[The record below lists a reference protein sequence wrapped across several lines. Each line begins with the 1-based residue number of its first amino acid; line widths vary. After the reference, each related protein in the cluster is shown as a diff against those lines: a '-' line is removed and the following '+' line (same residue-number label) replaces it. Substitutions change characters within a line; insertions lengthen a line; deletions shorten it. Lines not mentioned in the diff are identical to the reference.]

1 MKILVC
7 VKQVP
12 DKDSTFRIDAAGTW
26 VETENLSFQINDYD
40 RYALE
45 EALRLKDAG
54 GGEVVVCSVGPDR
67 VSQAIKTALA
77 MGADRAIHINDPEAE
92 GADPL
97 GVARM
102 IHATIGGDGFDLVLA
117 GLQTEDDN
125 SAQLGPML
133 ARLLDVPC
141 ATGVT
146 ALALADDGKTVR
158 VERELENNRR
168 QVVELD
174 LPAVVSVQTG
184 INQPRYASL
193 KGIMA
198 AKRKEMRVVKLA
210 DVGLAADQA
219 GGAAA
224 RMRILSMAPP
234 PKGEGA
240 ELVEGSADEVAAE
253 LVRRIKEKT
262 GMI

>member
-1 MKILVC
+1 
-7 VKQVP
+7 
-12 DKDSTFRIDAAGTW
+12 
-26 VETENLSFQINDYD
+26 
-40 RYALE
+40 
-45 EALRLKDAG
+45 
-54 GGEVVVCSVGPDR
+54 VGPDR

-102 IHATIGGDGFDLVLA
+102 LQATVAADSFDLVLA

-133 ARLLDVPC
+133 ARLLDLPC

-146 ALALADDGKTVR
+146 ALTLADDGKSVR

-168 QVVELD
+168 QVVDLD
-174 LPAVVSVQTG
+174 LPAVVTVQTG

-198 AKRKEMRVVKLA
+198 AKRKETRVVKLS
-210 DVGLAADQA
+210 DLGLTAEQA

-224 RMRILSMAPP
+224 RMRILQMAPP

-262 GMI
+262 GVI